1 MKKQHIDRIKKTDSL
16 FFKIM
21 YYLFICLKSDCEI
34 SIKME
39 PKKRKNLTGYKRL
52 ISRFI
57 PPKI

>member
-21 YYLFICLKSDCEI
+21 YYLFICLKSDSEI

-39 PKKRKNLTGYKRL
+39 PKKE
-52 ISRFI
+52 
-57 PPKI
+57 KI